1 MKMYRSLYTKLV
13 LALAI
18 LLLVTSVLYIFL
30 TVMTTRMYLQEVN
43 QTLNRSLANN
53 IVQEEPLL
61 RNKKVNQ
68 QAIKKLF
75 HMLMVVNPAIEVYL
89 VDENGKVLT
98 YSAEQGKVKRNS
110 IDINPVREFISDN
123 IQYPVLGDDPRDQA
137 RQKVFTAAPVYYGG
151 NLEGYLYV
159 VLGSELY
166 DSMAQMLQGSYVMRL
181 SGMAIIII
189 MVFAILVGII
199 AFNLL
204 TRRLKTLTKVIDD
217 FKEGDLQTPVLLK
230 KWRRSDRGD
239 EIDRLGLVFE
249 HMSQRIVDQIKLL
262 QHADA
267 SHREMVANISHD
279 LRTPMASLQGYL
291 ETLSIKDGS
300 LSDEEK
306 HYYLELALK
315 HSERLG
321 RLINEL
327 FELAMLETHDPR
339 LHFEAFSLSELLQ
352 DVAHKFRLQADK
364 KQLNIEADIPE
375 HSPFVSADIG
385 LIERVLENLI
395 ENAIKYTPAG
405 GTIHLALVPAH
416 NQMTTQVSDTGCGI
430 SSEDIPRIF
439 ERFYRVDERHDD
451 MPEGTGLG
459 LAIAERILQLHGSNI
474 QVDSVVNRGTTFAFG
489 LPLSVAG

>member
-1 MKMYRSLYTKLV
+1 MRRSLYTKLV
-13 LALAI
+13 LALV
-18 LLLVTSVLYIFL
+18 LLLFVTSVFYISL
-30 TVMTTRMYLQEVN
+30 TVLTTRLYLQEVN
-43 QTLNRSLANN
+43 QTLNKSLADT
-53 IVQEEPLL
+53 IVKEKSLL
-61 RNKKVNQ
+61 RNKVVNQ
-68 QAIKKLF
+68 EAIKQLF

-89 VDENGKVLT
+89 VDVNGKILT
-98 YSAEQGKVKRNS
+98 YSAEQGKVKRNA
-110 IDINPVREFISDN
+110 IDIQPVRSFIDGKR
-123 IQYPVLGDDPRDQA
+123 QYPLLGDDPRDQG
-137 RQKVFTAAPVYYGG
+137 RQKVFSAAPVYYSD

-159 VLGSELY
+159 VLGSEIY
-166 DSMAQMLQGSYVMRL
+166 DSMAQMIQESYVMRL
-181 SGMAIIII
+181 GAVAIIILMI
-189 MVFAILVGII
+189 FAILAGII
-199 AFNLL
+199 IFNLL
-204 TRRLKTLTKVIDD
+204 TRRLKVLTNVIDE
-217 FKEGDLQTPVLLK
+217 FKEGDLQTPVSLE
-230 KWRRSDRGD
+230 KWKRSDRGD
-239 EIDRLGLVFE
+239 EIDRLGMVFE
-249 HMSQRIVDQIKLL
+249 HMSQRIVEQIKLL

-291 ETLSIKDGS
+291 ETLSIKGVS

-306 HYYLELALK
+306 QCYIELALK
-315 HSERLG
+315 HSARLG

-364 KQLNIEADIPE
+364 KQLKIEADIPE

-405 GTIHLALVPAH
+405 GTIRLALVPA
-416 NQMTTQVSDTGCGI
+416 QDQITAQVSDNGCGI
-430 SSEDIPRIF
+430 RSEDIPRIF

-459 LAIAERILQLHGSNI
+459 LAIAKRILQLHGSNI

-489 LPLSVAG
+489 LPLSTAV